1 MGFIN
6 PAFLFSL
13 IALAIPLLIHILSRR
28 RVPEVPF
35 STLRFLT
42 SSSKRS
48 MKRINFRR
56 LFLLILRMLIILF
69 LALGISRPVVRGG
82 LARLFPADA
91 PRNVCLLIDV
101 SYSMRFEDE
110 AGQLFERAKRS
121 ALNVIH
127 SLKER
132 DRLCIIAFNGHTRVI
147 YSGQFS
153 KGEAVDVVNHLQVG
167 WGDTDIEKAYRQALS
182 LLSSQVYGANEIYI
196 ISDFQAGA
204 LPEGGNI
211 RMGSGMGGY
220 SVDTTW
226 EVEGRKRNGRDLM
239 ARVFLI
245 PVRAVNT
252 SQVAITDVKVPEV
265 KLHRGELVKL
275 DIYIKN
281 FSDASKTNFTLEAK
295 LEGQRILERE
305 VEIGANELKSITVE
319 FPVDR
324 FGWLKGT
331 VSKSRDRLRPDDSR
345 YFALKVEEKM
355 RTLLVADKDKF
366 YLSQALNPDGT
377 ETDIELSGLTWD
389 RLTASVIRRYDVV
402 VLGPAISIP
411 MGVVDIIKRFAAGG
425 GKVVVVVSPELKVL
439 ASELSNHRLNIR
451 YVDLGAGF
459 ENLEKPMKFV
469 PFLKPFSEDDWKGFL
484 SVKFSRYPEVR
495 GVPAREVYLR
505 FANSYP
511 FVWIEEHGMGTVVFV
526 CLDPKVDAGDIVLS
540 PYFLPLIQ
548 QLVLSAGDVYESVRQ
563 ATIGEKQVIWGETGE
578 ELRAVMP
585 DHAVVKAR
593 IVSMDEG
600 SHSASMSGA
609 GKYGRAQLYEIGTPS
624 SPGYIS
630 IYRGE
635 NQIEIIPVNCNSN
648 KEGDCRAVELK
659 RFVEALGIEHY
670 KVVAD
675 RRNMDEVIMKSREG
689 TELTRVFLI
698 LALILVLIEGIVA
711 QRHRMAE

>member
-48 MKRINFRR
+48 MRRINFRR
-56 LFLLILRMLIILF
+56 LLLLILRMLIILF
-69 LALGISRPVVRGG
+69 LVLGISRPVVRGD

-132 DRLCIIAFNGHTRVI
+132 DRLCIIAFNGRAKAI
-147 YSGQFS
+147 YNGQFDA
-153 KGEAVDVVNHLQVG
+153 GEAIEVVKRLEVG
-167 WGDTDIEKAYRQALS
+167 WGDTDIMKAYRQALS
-182 LLSSQVYGANEIYI
+182 VLSSQVYGANEIYI

-204 LPEGGNI
+204 LPEDGETQ
-211 RMGSGMGGY
+211 MGSGMGGF
-220 SVDTTW
+220 SVDTTG
-226 EVEGRKRNGRDLM
+226 EVKRKKRKGEGLK

-245 PVRAVNT
+245 PVRAVNA
-252 SQVAITDVKVPEV
+252 SQVAITDVKIPEV

-281 FSDASKTNFTLEAK
+281 FSDASKTNFTLEAN

-305 VEIGANELKSITVE
+305 VEIGANELKPITVE

-324 FGWLKGT
+324 VGWLRGT
-331 VSKSRDRLRPDDSR
+331 VSKKRDRLREDDSR
-345 YFALKVEEKM
+345 YFALKVEEKVK
-355 RTLLVADKDKF
+355 TLLVADKDKF
-366 YLSQALNPDGT
+366 YLSQALNPEGT
-377 ETDIELSGLTWD
+377 ETDIELSELTWD
-389 RLTASVIRRYDVV
+389 RLTASVLKRYDVV
-402 VLGPAISIP
+402 VLGPAINIP

-425 GKVVVVVSPELKVL
+425 GKVVAIVSPELKVL
-439 ASELSNHRLNIR
+439 AGELSGHRLNIR
-451 YVDLGAGF
+451 YIDLGSGF
-459 ENLEKPMKFV
+459 ENLEKPVKLV

-484 SVKFSRYPEVR
+484 SLKFSRYPEVR
-495 GVPAREVYLR
+495 GVPSGDVYLR
-505 FANSYP
+505 FASSYP
-511 FVWIEEHGMGTVVFV
+511 FIWIEKHGLGNVIFV
-526 CLDPKVDAGDIVLS
+526 CIDPKVDAGDIVLS

-563 ATIGEKQVIWGETGE
+563 ATIGEKLVIWGEAGE

-585 DHAVVKAR
+585 DRAVVKAR
-593 IVSMDEG
+593 IVSIDEG
-600 SHSASMSGA
+600 KLSAGLPGA

-630 IYRGE
+630 IFRGE
-635 NQIEIIPVNCNSN
+635 DQIEIIPVNCNSD
-648 KEGDCRAVELK
+648 KEGDCRAVELE
-659 RFVEALGIEHY
+659 RFVEALGVDNY
-670 KVVAD
+670 KVVAEIEG
-675 RRNMDEVIMKSREG
+675 MDEVIMKSREG
-689 TELTRVFLI
+689 TELTGIFLI
-698 LALILVLIEGIVA
+698 IALILLLLEGVVA
-711 QRHRMAE
+711 QRQQLAG